1 MLDQEIYKDYAN
13 YCTVVNHKPPTFEK
27 WMSIR
32 DTVVEYDRT
41 DRVVKPQ
48 LELTL
53 DEEEDGVFS
62 PYERWEEF

>member
-1 MLDQEIYKDYAN
+1 
-13 YCTVVNHKPPTFEK
+13 
-27 WMSIR
+27 MSIR
-32 DTVVEYDRT
+32 DTFVEYDRT